1 MSVFM
6 LGALLA
12 EAVYLLYPAPGVIVN
27 GPAPMFANAE
37 DAARCEDALWV
48 DSKGL
53 PDKTVSKSRYEAA
66 RKVCDKAQASLE
78 PGVRVTVEGSFTLLS
93 PSHPGLAAFRIQ
105 GLVVR
110 SGDKPG
116 VSMPVWRTSGFLP
129 TVSRSCP
136 RRSRRS
142 RNRTRGGDAWLAAI
156 DRAVEQTIG
165 HCISIREAQRR

>member
-116 VSMPVWRTSGFLP
+116 GIYAGVEDFWISANRVQVLSSKVTTKQEQDARWRRLVGS
-129 TVSRSCP
+129 
-136 RRSRRS
+136 
-142 RNRTRGGDAWLAAI
+142 
-156 DRAVEQTIG
+156 
-165 HCISIREAQRR
+165 H